1 MEAGR
6 PMHDLFDPNKK
17 IFQMDTK
24 LKMKSFFLIRL
35 KLIEML
41 IDLSVQLRS
50 IPSKYIIL
58 FDSYSMR
65 HTV

>member
-1 MEAGR
+1 MR
-6 PMHDLFDPNKK
+6 DPFDPNKK

-41 IDLSVQLRS
+41 IDLSVQLKS
-50 IPSKYIIL
+50 IPSKL
-58 FDSYSMR
+58 FINYEYDQFY
-65 HTV
+65 TFQKN